1 MIKNITVSKKGKFL
15 FNRRIVKES
24 DVILK
29 NGDTFTGE
37 LVLRQGNPDWNCPSR
52 LMLECKEDSATT
64 LLDKLETMARVGKLT
79 GNQWQ
84 IISFN
89 QKKREHTLLWGY
101 GYFTSIDVFPNPD
114 IYFSFNKEDS
124 AKK

>member
-1 MIKNITVSKKGKFL
+1 MTKDITVSKEGKFL

-37 LVLRQGNPDWNCPSR
+37 LVLRQGNPDWNLPSR
-52 LMLECKEDSATT
+52 LVLECKEDSATT
-64 LLDKLETMARVGKLT
+64 LLEKLETMARVGKLMGT
-79 GNQWQ
+79 QWQ

-89 QKKREHTLLWGY
+89 QKKQEHILLWGY
-101 GYFTSIDVFPNPD
+101 RYFTSIDVFPNPD
-114 IYFSFNKEDS
+114 IYFSFNREDS